1 MSDEDANDDVADAD
15 DSYNLQCGSSRS
27 LIWLDFTMSVTESSD
42 NEQRCVTAGRT
53 LLCYSL
59 TQ

>member
-27 LIWLDFTMSVTESSD
+27 LIWLDFTISVTELG
-42 NEQRCVTAGRT
+42 QRTT
-53 LLCYSL
+53 LRDSW
-59 TQ
+59 